1 MLKILRK
8 SYSFI
13 LKLVKLF
20 GYNMIIRKNKT
31 ISNVN
36 ALQQI
41 NLNQKNIENLKVI
54 LNREILLKF
63 LPKNGITAE
72 IGVDKGDF
80 SKKIISLTHPKKLF
94 LIDTWGS
101 GIIKMNFVKNRFQ
114 NEINS
119 GTVVIKRGFSE
130 IELEKVENGYFD
142 WVYID
147 TTHSYN
153 QTLKELE
160 LCRLKV
166 KDNGIIAG
174 HDYCQGNINRALP
187 YGVVQAVNQ
196 FCMKNN
202 WEFIFLTHETD
213 RKLSF
218 AIRRIK

>member
-1 MLKILRK
+1 M
-8 SYSFI
+8 
-13 LKLVKLF
+13 
-20 GYNMIIRKNKT
+20 
-31 ISNVN
+31 ISNIN

-41 NLNQKNIENLKVI
+41 NLNQKNIENLKVV
-54 LNREILLKF
+54 LNREIMLEF
-63 LPKNGITAE
+63 LPKNGIAAE
-72 IGVDKGDF
+72 IGVDEGNF
-80 SKKIISLTHPKKLF
+80 SKKIISLTNPKKLY
-94 LIDTWGS
+94 LIDTWDS
-101 GIIKMNFVKNRFQ
+101 GINKMNFVKNRFQ
-114 NEINS
+114 NEINA
-119 GTVVIKRGFSE
+119 GMVVIKRGFSE
-130 IELEKVENGYFD
+130 RELEKVENGYFD

-174 HDYCQGNINRALP
+174 HDYCQGNINKALP

-196 FCMKNN
+196 FCMKYN